1 MHLQVFFL
9 VKNGSDWLVY
19 CLNKV
24 NERIDYLICSSNEK
38 PMNAAELCKPLL
50 QEVNFGHRRIF
61 TFMDWPLAPVSFKE
75 KISSSDAG
83 LLAMYF
89 METYNGKQFSLEFED
104 IKVSVSPFFNL
115 LINGLLLLINGLF
128 FIISLLFYFQ
138 TWSQSYRK
146 IIFERLFNMRGNGST
161 KKSFLLPKA
170 RDLQND
176 I

>member
-1 MHLQVFFL
+1 
-9 VKNGSDWLVY
+9 
-19 CLNKV
+19 
-24 NERIDYLICSSNEK
+24 
-38 PMNAAELCKPLL
+38 MNAAELCKPLL

-128 FIISLLFYFQ
+128 FIISLLFYFADLVTKLQ
-138 TWSQSYRK
+138 ENYFRTALQYAWK
-146 IIFERLFNMRGNGST
+146 RLHKEVVPPPQG
-161 KKSFLLPKA
+161 P
-170 RDLQND
+170 
-176 I
+176 